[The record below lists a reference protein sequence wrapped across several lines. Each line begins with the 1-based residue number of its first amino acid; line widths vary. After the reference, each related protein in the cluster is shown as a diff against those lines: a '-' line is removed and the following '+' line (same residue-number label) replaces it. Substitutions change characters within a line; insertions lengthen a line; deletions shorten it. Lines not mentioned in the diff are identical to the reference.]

1 MPASSAAAAEND
13 GEASRLR
20 GGGGRKNRAGQR
32 HGRPASHKRA
42 LPARPPAG
50 GPQGRG
56 PANDYRAEAQ
66 ARGRAARGRGPQPRS
81 GGEPAR
87 TTEQQGRPQLRRAE
101 ERRSAGPLRA
111 RARSS
116 GATMQA
122 KRPTRKRTYQP
133 IRLPSEALWADG
145 NPAAAAASRL
155 MAAMD
160 GFKPACRPG
169 EGRQCDQPREPA
181 PARASWAGGCCATYR
196 PPTTGTRCRAL
207 PCWQR
212 CTSQRERMERS
223 GIRDHGTGQPHAPAY
238 WRGEGRRLRHMMG
251 AGARR

>member
-1 MPASSAAAAEND
+1 MGPGAPSADTPCGNTGGTARYAAEVSRDNS
-13 GEASRLR
+13 GAGRARKPPLARGKPSLPGLSVSRSCSQPEHLLYTISPPARAAGAASAPRPMR
-20 GGGGRKNRAGQR
+20 EQRPTPTSPRRNGKRPTHATSCGGAAGKNRAGQR
-32 HGRPASHKRA
+32 PGRPTSHKRA
-42 LPARPPAG
+42 RPARPPAG

-122 KRPTRKRTYQP
+122 KRPTRKRRNQP
-133 IRLPSEALWADG
+133 LTLAL
-145 NPAAAAASRL
+145 
-155 MAAMD
+155 
-160 GFKPACRPG
+160 
-169 EGRQCDQPREPA
+169 
-181 PARASWAGGCCATYR
+181 GG
-196 PPTTGTRCRAL
+196 PL
-207 PCWQR
+207 
-212 CTSQRERMERS
+212 
-223 GIRDHGTGQPHAPAY
+223 
-238 WRGEGRRLRHMMG
+238 GRR
-251 AGARR
+251 